1 MPTTVHD
8 AAEHFADSV
17 SRGAPAATEAAQAAY
32 VDGVRASYQ
41 SSKLSS
47 YSQYRDLTGV
57 PDPATGTYE
66 DYPTGGTINDV
77 KGWVVGGEYVGWDM
91 ETVTPEQLDRA
102 LYAYDQEI
110 AGENRSTL
118 LGWLENIPGV
128 EQP

>member
-17 SRGAPAATEAAQAAY
+17 SRGAPADTEAAQAAY
-32 VDGVRASYQ
+32 VDGVRTSYQ
-41 SSKLSS
+41 SSKESS
-47 YSQYRDLTGV
+47 YSQYRDRTGV
-57 PDPATGTYE
+57 PEPATGTYN
-66 DYPTGGTINDV
+66 DYPSTGTVNDV

-91 ETVTPEQLDRA
+91 ETVTEEQLDRA
-102 LYAYDQEI
+102 RYAYDQELNG
-110 AGENRSTL
+110 ANRGTL